1 MIFTHIERLVDHDPE
16 KANIIIQL
24 RLCLLY
30 HRLLYNASMYYATI
44 TPYRFTKWLAAL
56 KINLPMIYKIIQQG
70 TSDKSHSK
78 LWLLF
83 V

>member
-1 MIFTHIERLVDHDPE
+1 